1 MHCSSSPTRGDAL
14 CWTFRKIREAY
25 ISGVSRRNN
34 EIEGGTAP
42 MRTYAKLNA
51 SIMLIV
57 WLCVYPWVFLV
68 WAGIP
73 TAATKHNFNGVLV
86 CFILALIGCGV
97 GTLVAVVLTIVWLV
111 QRAPLYTKSRR
122 VQRVAHVTRCMVL
135 AACVVAGI
143 LSLTR
148 YQSAWAYNRSAVTQ
162 VAECPR
168 AADAP
173 WPTYMTFA
181 DPGVRWHV
189 GPKKSITTAVIK
201 YGPTTFTTVCGTCR
215 RPGPRTQLA
224 VGLNT
229 QGGQSGR
236 STAATGRKTSPLP
249 SISM

>member
-1 MHCSSSPTRGDAL
+1 
-14 CWTFRKIREAY
+14 
-25 ISGVSRRNN
+25 
-34 EIEGGTAP
+34 

-122 VQRVAHVTRCMVL
+122 GATCGACYSLHGISGVRGCWYSQLDAGTSLHGRTT
-135 AACVVAGI
+135 AAP
-143 LSLTR
+143 SHR
-148 YQSAWAYNRSAVTQ
+148 

-181 DPGVRWHV
+181 DPGCALARW
-189 GPKKSITTAVIK
+189 PKKK
-201 YGPTTFTTVCGTCR
+201 YHHGSNQIWPNHLHDR
-215 RPGPRTQLA
+215 LWN
-224 VGLNT
+224 L
-229 QGGQSGR
+229 S
-236 STAATGRKTSPLP
+236 
-249 SISM
+249 